1 MPVGR
6 YFRGLT
12 AYDLLGNIIPG
23 VVGLVVILG
32 FLSSPPFPDSLGEYG
47 LFAIFA
53 FALGGVI
60 QAHASTAV
68 GQQRSFNIT
77 MDSVEA
83 LPSLQYSEAESD
95 KADTENSEAGT
106 EDNEESTG
114 DDGEQDTH
122 PIWNFCHPFIGPVFG
137 WLRPERGKKLDDVIL
152 ANRIWE
158 HLVDTYEIPYSTESY
173 NVLYHVM
180 LSKVDDIGSPSRA
193 IRIQAL
199 RNFYRG
205 MWIAS
210 WYFLILLLLSLAAN
224 ACLSTGETISVVG
237 VAYAQP
243 SYFQYWTPLWHL
255 VVIAVG
261 GVVVFWRLFESTEED
276 YIEYLFADYAVAIGS
291 GEQSLTLA
299 EDTELSL
306 SGEVTAVLENQPP
319 VGINGTAGADENGEE
334 EDSGSD

>member
-23 VVGLVVILG
+23 VVGLVAILG

-47 LFAIFA
+47 LSAIFA

-60 QAHASTAV
+60 QAYASKAV
-68 GQQRSFNIT
+68 GEQRSFDIT

-83 LPSLQYSEAESD
+83 LPSLQYSEGDSD
-95 KADTENSEAGT
+95 AVET
-106 EDNEESTG
+106 EDDEEDT
-114 DDGEQDTH
+114 DNAEHDTH
-122 PIWNFCHPFIGPVFG
+122 RIWDFLHPFVGPVCG
-137 WLRPERGKKLDDVIL
+137 WMRPERGRKLDDVIL

-180 LSKVDDIGSPSRA
+180 LAKVDDIGSPSRS

-205 MWIAS
+205 MWIVS
-210 WYFLILLLLSLAAN
+210 WYFLFFLLLSLVMDTY
-224 ACLSTGETISVVG
+224 LSTGENIPVVG
-237 VAYAQP
+237 IEYTQP
-243 SYFQYWTPLWHL
+243 GYFQYWTPLWHL
-255 VVIAVG
+255 IVIAVG
-261 GVVVFWRLFESTEED
+261 GVVMFWRLFESTEED
-276 YIEYLFADYAVAIGS
+276 YIEYLFADYAVAIG
-291 GEQSLTLA
+291 GEERPLKLA
-299 EDTELSL
+299 EDTELTL
-306 SGEVTAVLENQPP
+306 SGEVTTIFENQPP
-319 VGINGTAGADENGEE
+319 RGTGAVTDADESEE
-334 EDSGSD
+334 LEQSGTD